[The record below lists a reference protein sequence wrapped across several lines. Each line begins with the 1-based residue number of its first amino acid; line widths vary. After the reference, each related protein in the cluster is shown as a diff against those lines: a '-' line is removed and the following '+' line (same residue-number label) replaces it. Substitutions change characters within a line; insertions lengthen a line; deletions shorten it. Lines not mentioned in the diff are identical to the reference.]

1 MSVLFIYLYADDTGL
16 PFCSRADLEQQT
28 PLLMTHFADW
38 GMEIHAG
45 VLDPMVHSGLLDF
58 TALPPIKKSKSEVLF
73 CSKPHHLYSDPT
85 SFDGTDLSPILLPNN
100 GFMEVVDRFP
110 YLGDIVSRDG
120 DDAAAVD
127 ARVESGGKAFGAL
140 RACIFAST
148 SISNK
153 AKKAVYE
160 AIVLST
166 VLYGCETWS
175 LTEELY
181 RRLRCMHAHHLR
193 AMCRVSRSS
202 IAQPGVGASYLDPRA
217 GTAAGVGLH
226 RVLHRSPAARVAW
239 TRQPHA
245 LRDEAPSPLAL
256 GVGAPSPP
264 DRFAVHDVRPLHLQ
278 GARDVPHRQD
288 ALARARREPQRM
300 ARDLADGRCPASLLA
315 AGSTAAGQAPV
326 AHKAPPEQ
334 RAADPSQDE

>member
-1 MSVLFIYLYADDTGL
+1 MVLAV
-16 PFCSRADLEQQT
+16 A
-28 PLLMTHFADW
+28 
-38 GMEIHAG
+38 
-45 VLDPMVHSGLLDF
+45 
-58 TALPPIKKSKSEVLF
+58 
-73 CSKPHHLYSDPT
+73 
-85 SFDGTDLSPILLPNN
+85 
-100 GFMEVVDRFP
+100 MEVVDRFP

-166 VLYGCETWS
+166 FLYGCETWS

-193 AMCRVSRSS
+193 AMCRVSRSQAWEHHISTQELGQRLGLDS
-202 IAQPGVGASYLDPRA
+202 IEFYIARRQLRWLGHVSRMPYETRLPRR
-217 GTAAGVGLH
+217 L
-226 RVLHRSPAARVAW
+226 LSAW
-239 TRQPHA
+239 
-245 LRDEAPSPLAL
+245 
-256 GVGAPSPP
+256 
-264 DRFAVHDVRPLHLQ
+264 
-278 GARDVPHRQD
+278 VPHRRPIGSPSMTYGRSIFK
-288 ALARARREPQRM
+288 ALEMFRIDKTRWPE
-300 ARDLADGRCPASLLA
+300 LA
-315 AGSTAAGQAPV
+315 ANRSAWRETLRTGVAPP
-326 AHKAPPEQ
+326 AFWPQLHRRRPSPCRAQSKAPPEQ

>member
-1 MSVLFIYLYADDTGL
+1 MELCGL
-16 PFCSRADLEQQT
+16 G
-28 PLLMTHFADW
+28 H
-38 GMEIHAG
+38 GEICRRPRSQG
-45 VLDPMVHSGLLDF
+45 HSGLLDF

-120 DDAAAVD
+120 DDTAAVD

-140 RACIFAST
+140 RASIFAST

-193 AMCRVSRSS
+193 AMCRVSRSQAWEHHIS
-202 IAQPGVGASYLDPRA
+202 TQELGQRGWGWTPSSSTSLAGSSGGLD
-217 GTAAGVGLH
+217 TSAACLTRRGSLAACSRRGC
-226 RVLHRSPAARVAW
+226 PIAAR
-239 TRQPHA
+239 
-245 LRDEAPSPLAL
+245 
-256 GVGAPSPP
+256 
-264 DRFAVHDVRPLHLQ
+264 
-278 GARDVPHRQD
+278 
-288 ALARARREPQRM
+288 
-300 ARDLADGRCPASLLA
+300 
-315 AGSTAAGQAPV
+315 
-326 AHKAPPEQ
+326 
-334 RAADPSQDE
+334 

>member
-1 MSVLFIYLYADDTGL
+1 
-16 PFCSRADLEQQT
+16 
-28 PLLMTHFADW
+28 
-38 GMEIHAG
+38 
-45 VLDPMVHSGLLDF
+45 
-58 TALPPIKKSKSEVLF
+58 
-73 CSKPHHLYSDPT
+73 
-85 SFDGTDLSPILLPNN
+85 
-100 GFMEVVDRFP
+100 MEVVDRFP

-193 AMCRVSRSS
+193 AMCRVSRSQAWEHHISTQELGQRLGLDS
-202 IAQPGVGASYLDPRA
+202 IEFYIARRQLRWLGHVSRMPYETRLPRRLLSA
-217 GTAAGVGLH
+217 WVPH
-226 RVLHRSPAARVAW
+226 RRPIGSPFMTYGRSIFK
-239 TRQPHA
+239 H
-245 LRDEAPSPLAL
+245 
-256 GVGAPSPP
+256 
-264 DRFAVHDVRPLHLQ
+264 Q

>member
-1 MSVLFIYLYADDTGL
+1 M
-16 PFCSRADLEQQT
+16 
-28 PLLMTHFADW
+28 
-38 GMEIHAG
+38 
-45 VLDPMVHSGLLDF
+45 
-58 TALPPIKKSKSEVLF
+58 LF

-85 SFDGTDLSPILLPNN
+85 SIDGTDLSPILLPNN

-140 RACIFAST
+140 RACVFASP

-193 AMCRVSRSS
+193 AMCRVSRSQAWEHHISTQELGQRLGLDS
-202 IAQPGVGASYLDPRA
+202 IEFYI
-217 GTAAGVGLH
+217 
-226 RVLHRSPAARVAW
+226 
-239 TRQPHA
+239 
-245 LRDEAPSPLAL
+245 
-256 GVGAPSPP
+256 
-264 DRFAVHDVRPLHLQ
+264 
-278 GARDVPHRQD
+278 
-288 ALARARREPQRM
+288 ARRQLRWLGHVSRM
-300 ARDLADGRCPASLLA
+300 PYETRLPRRLLSA
-315 AGSTAAGQAPV
+315 
-326 AHKAPPEQ
+326 
-334 RAADPSQDE
+334 